1 MIAGM
6 DPGTLTRALG
16 LARTAFGVALVG
28 QPERLTSSWLGRD
41 ASGRGR
47 GTQVAVQGLGARDLV
62 LGLGA
67 ATAGGADRQRWL
79 AAGMV
84 GDLADL
90 SATLAAGSKVPL
102 KGRVLVALLAGAGIA
117 VGGAALAGLRR

>member
-1 MIAGM
+1 MIAGVN
-6 DPGTLTRALG
+6 PGTLTRALG
-16 LARTAFGVALVG
+16 VARAGFGVALVS
-28 QPERLTSSWLGRD
+28 QPERLTSSWIGRD
-41 ASGRGR
+41 ATGR

-67 ATAGGADRQRWL
+67 ATANGADRQRWL

-90 SATLAAGSKVPL
+90 SATLAAGGKLPL
-102 KGRVLVALLAGAGIA
+102 RGRMLVALLAGAGIA

>member
-16 LARTAFGVALVG
+16 LARTAFGVALIR

-41 ASGRGR
+41 ASGR